1 MAQLDFFYDLS
12 SPWTYLA
19 FNNVQSVI
27 DETNAQV
34 VWRPM
39 LVGGVFNAVNPSV
52 YSAGENPFDPKV
64 VHNFTW
70 LHQWARLAGLPL
82 KFPTEHHPVKS
93 VLGMRCCSALE
104 GDQESLQRFTAA
116 AFDAYFSE
124 GRNID
129 DPEVLVSVANSVGLD
144 GSAVVGQTTDQAIK
158 DRLRANTDEAISRGA
173 YGSPSM
179 FVNDQ
184 LYFGNDQL
192 PIVAQALRA
201 GSEG

>member
-52 YSAGENPFDPKV
+52 YSARENPFDPKI

-70 LHQWARLAGLPL
+70 LHEWARLAGLPL
-82 KFPTEHHPVKS
+82 TFPTEYHPVKS
-93 VLGMRCCSALE
+93 VLAMRCCCVLE
-104 GDQESLQRFTAA
+104 DDQESLQHFTAA
-116 AFDAYFSE
+116 AFDAYFVE

-129 DPEVLVSVANSVGLD
+129 DPEVLVSVANSIGLD
-144 GSAVVGQTTDQAIK
+144 GSAVVGHTADQAIK
-158 DRLRANTDEAISRGA
+158 DRLRGNTDEAISRGA
-173 YGSPSM
+173 LWVAVDVCQRS
-179 FVNDQ
+179 
-184 LYFGNDQL
+184 
-192 PIVAQALRA
+192 IVLRQRSTPA
-201 GSEG
+201 GSASVENRVG